1 MNATPNTRSPSN
13 AVIADEVGAPDQ
25 DLPPIFFCQ
34 KILAICSTWKNWVVI
49 WQDHTSKISPRHI
62 KNLTSLI
69 FDITPPQRIS
79 ESWPKSSRPW
89 EDFQTLPQWN
99 R

>member
-1 MNATPNTRSPSN
+1 ME
-13 AVIADEVGAPDQ
+13 IWIGAPDQ

-34 KILAICSTWKNWVVI
+34 KILAIRSIYLEKLGG
-49 WQDHTSKISPRHI
+49 DMARPHI

-79 ESWPKSSRPW
+79 ESWPKS
-89 EDFQTLPQWN
+89 
-99 R
+99 